1 VLGSSILALRAIGL
15 MRRGVKALER
25 IATAMER
32 AQQPPERRRAKVAE
46 VFTPSREEMADIYE
60 EEREKRGW

>member
-1 VLGSSILALRAIGL
+1 